1 MAALDGFEGFLFEP
15 YSFLSLTVA
24 IYDWHIPV
32 VLTQRCIPLPN
43 SLFHIIVFFFL
54 LSLFW
59 MYIFVTLMIK
69 TRLYTPLPPVLVK
82 EKNT

>member
-43 SLFHIIVFFFL
+43 SLFHIIVFFFSPFVVL
-54 LSLFW
+54 DVHICHADDQNTAIHPLSPLSL
-59 MYIFVTLMIK
+59 
-69 TRLYTPLPPVLVK
+69 
-82 EKNT
+82 

>member
-43 SLFHIIVFFFL
+43 SLFHIIVFFSSFRCSGCTY
-54 LSLFW
+54 LS
-59 MYIFVTLMIK
+59 
-69 TRLYTPLPPVLVK
+69 R
-82 EKNT
+82 